1 MRNSTSTSICTAYAE
16 YDTLAVKGHS
26 EAYAGHS
33 AESFLV
39 PCGRLQRLGAV
50 ENLGGN
56 KQWESLGGRT
66 KPGLQAVLRG
76 EVAPT
81 TVTGPPAVH
90 TTVTHALGRDGT
102 MPVLEALTVIIARDL
117 PTAEMTG
124 EAPADG
130 RERAG
135 AGGEVAIQDPV
146 TVVMTIGAEEVDRPT
161 AAMIMIPAVA
171 ATLGIHVGVVEAVV
185 IPDDLEA
192 MTIGQC
198 AVHRRLPVIVHLPL
212 AVVDCGETAS
222 APAPPPTGHARAM
235 GPLPI
240 RQRAP
245 AWVGARISRPSG
257 PIASASRV

>member
-1 MRNSTSTSICTAYAE
+1 MRNSTSTSICTAFAE

-90 TTVTHALGRDGT
+90 TTVTRALGRDET
-102 MPVLEALTVIIARDL
+102 MPVLEALTVIIVRDL

-124 EAPADG
+124 EAPVDD
-130 RERAG
+130 RERAE
-135 AGGEVAIQDPV
+135 AVGEVVIQDPV
-146 TVVMTIGAEEVDRPT
+146 PVARTIGAEELARPT
-161 AAMIMIPAVA
+161 AAMIMIPAEA
-171 ATLGIHVGVVEAVV
+171 ATIGIHVGAVAAIV
-185 IPDDLEA
+185 IPDDLED
-192 MTIGQC
+192 MTNGRC
-198 AVHRRLPVIVHLPL
+198 VVHRRLLAIAHLPA
-212 AVVDCGETAS
+212 AVADSGETAS
-222 APAPPPTGHARAM
+222 VPAPAPTGHARAM
-235 GPLPI
+235 ESPPI
-240 RQRAP
+240 RQRVP
-245 AWVGARISRPSG
+245 AWVDVRVSMPSG
-257 PIASASRV
+257 PIVCASRV